1 MRLGDATLLWLMRGD
16 PAIRWQVMRDLLRK
30 PRREWEREQSRVGK
44 EGWGVRLLRKQDAT
58 GRWTPRLY
66 GQRWIS
72 TTYTMLLLAQMGL
85 PRGEK
90 RVRQA
95 IRLFLEEGLWSDG
108 GINLSATQRRSE
120 TCVTGLVL
128 ALLCWFGTDD
138 PRRERLVDYLL
149 RAQMNDGGWNCRRDQ
164 GARHSSFNTTIN
176 VLEGLHEYRQSH
188 GPRAGVVRAAEAR
201 AREFFLVHRLYR
213 SHRTGAIVKPEFTRF
228 SFPPR
233 WHHDVLRTLDYFRFS
248 GASYDERLSDPI
260 ALVVTKRRRDGRWA
274 LENRHAGKTFFEME
288 RVGQSSRWNTLRA
301 LRVLDWW
308 DRIRPR

>member
-1 MRLGDATLLWLMRGD
+1 MKTGMRSGDPTLSWLMRGD

-66 GQRWIS
+66 GQKWIS

-90 RVRQA
+90 RVRRA
-95 IRLFLEEGLWSDG
+95 THLFLEEGLWSDG

-128 ALLCWFGTDD
+128 TLLCWFGTDD

-149 RAQMNDGGWNCRRDQ
+149 RAQMDDGGWNCRRDR
-164 GARHSSFNTTIN
+164 GATHSSLTPP
-176 VLEGLHEYRQSH
+176 SMCW
-188 GPRAGVVRAAEAR
+188 RAFTSTAR
-201 AREFFLVHRLYR
+201 
-213 SHRTGAIVKPEFTRF
+213 RTGLAR
-228 SFPPR
+228 
-233 WHHDVLRTLDYFRFS
+233 
-248 GASYDERLSDPI
+248 
-260 ALVVTKRRRDGRWA
+260 
-274 LENRHAGKTFFEME
+274 KT
-288 RVGQSSRWNTLRA
+288 
-301 LRVLDWW
+301 
-308 DRIRPR
+308 